1 MCYII
6 NNFFAQ
12 IYKCFFSKTEV
23 FILYV
28 IYSSF
33 DWNSVSIL
41 ELFLFEGRCQKTW
54 IFDWLQTWA
63 NLTFFIIVESIYN
76 WSFGKSY
83 LMKNWK
89 DNSEQSNNK
98 TVGFH
103 TYVWFMSFGQ
113 SAESQNWCWMSNIC
127 YCFLTAA
134 EFYNLG
140 HIQGI
145 VRVQ

>member
-1 MCYII
+1 M
-6 NNFFAQ
+6 
-12 IYKCFFSKTEV
+12 
-23 FILYV
+23 
-28 IYSSF
+28 
-33 DWNSVSIL
+33 
-41 ELFLFEGRCQKTW
+41 FLQQ
-54 IFDWLQTWA
+54 D
-63 NLTFFIIVESIYN
+63 
-76 WSFGKSY
+76 WSFYTIRDIQVFWLEQCINFRVIFVWRTMPKNLNFWLIRNMSQLDIFHHCRIHLQLEFWEI

-89 DNSEQSNNK
+89 NNSEQSNNK

-127 YCFLTAA
+127 YWYFLTAA